1 MELIELV
8 ELLKAAGPALTD
20 IFLVLV
26 GWFSSIAVIKNQ
38 ISALEKKVDKHNSVI
53 ERVYK
58 LEQQVQDI
66 DNKGTNKSD
75 NN

>member
-8 ELLKAAGPALTD
+8 ELLQAAGPALTD

-58 LEQQVQDI
+58 LEQLVEDI

-75 NN
+75 N